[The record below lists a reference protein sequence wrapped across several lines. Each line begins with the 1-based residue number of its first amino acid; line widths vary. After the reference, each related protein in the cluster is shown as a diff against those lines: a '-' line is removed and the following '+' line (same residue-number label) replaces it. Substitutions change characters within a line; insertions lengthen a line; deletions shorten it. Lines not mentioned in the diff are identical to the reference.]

1 MYFFKNPGWIDKRM
15 LSAARLENIPE
26 SIFEEINHRLVNLLS
41 DDPLV
46 SVVIPAYNEELNVLR
61 TIHSLANNK
70 TTFPVEIIVVNN
82 NSTDRTQMVLD
93 RLKVR
98 SYFQPR
104 AGCGPAR
111 QMGQQNA
118 KGKYI
123 LMADADCYYPPRW
136 IHKMTEAL
144 QRDGTPCIYGRYSF
158 LGTPDKPRWKLF
170 LYESLRD
177 GFSEIRHIKRPCV
190 NALGMSMGYVK
201 ELGVKTG
208 FVDRK
213 IRGEDG
219 RLCFQ
224 LMQYGKI
231 RQVRDRSVRVWTL
244 PRTLDKEPGLL
255 YSAAARIVIE
265 LTRLTHYFSTQKQHD
280 VTKTNPYVPP
290 SLKYFR
296 KFKSVHKEDADPV
309 EEKQA

>member
-15 LSAARLENIPE
+15 LSANRLEDLPQ
-26 SIFEEINHRLVNLLS
+26 SIFDEINIRLS
-41 DDPLV
+41 DLQSDNPVV

-61 TIHSLANNK
+61 TIHSLSYSK
-70 TTFPVEIIVVNN
+70 TKFPVEIIVVNN

-93 RLKVR
+93 QLKIK
-98 SYFQPR
+98 SFFQPR

-111 QMGQQNA
+111 QLGQENA

-123 LMADADCYYPPRW
+123 LMADADCYYPPKW
-136 IHKMTEAL
+136 IQKMTEAL
-144 QRDGTPCIYGRYSF
+144 QQNQTPCIYGRYSF
-158 LGTPDKPRWKLF
+158 LGTADKPRWKLF

-177 GFSEIRHIKRPCV
+177 GFSEVRHIKRPCV

-201 ELGVKTG
+201 DLGLKTG

-280 VTKTNPYVPP
+280 VKKTTPYVPP
-290 SLKYFR
+290 TLKYFK
-296 KFKSVHKEDADPV
+296 KFKAIHKEEADPV
-309 EEKQA
+309 EEKQT